1 MLLVLDK
8 GDLLLDSEE
17 SLSAVADDD
26 SSEDV
31 CGISLGS
38 NRS

>member
-1 MLLVLDK
+1 MLLDLDK
-8 GDLLLDSEE
+8 EDLLLDTEE
-17 SLSAVADDD
+17 SLSTAADDD

-38 NRS
+38 NVS